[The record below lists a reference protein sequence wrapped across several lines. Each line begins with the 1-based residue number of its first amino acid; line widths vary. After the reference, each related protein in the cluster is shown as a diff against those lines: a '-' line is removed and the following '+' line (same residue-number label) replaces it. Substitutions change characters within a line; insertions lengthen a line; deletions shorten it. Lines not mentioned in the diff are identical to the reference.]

1 MAFTKNL
8 LLVAVTLLAVFAV
21 SDAAFCEHPGPF
33 DPRTASASAAA
44 LRAAGVMR
52 SRSLAPPPDA

>member
-33 DPRTASASAAA
+33 DPRTASAAA

>member
-33 DPRTASASAAA
+33 DPRTAYGSAPRCWRNAFALARASA
-44 LRAAGVMR
+44 
-52 SRSLAPPPDA
+52 